1 MPHFVTLYRYTQKGM
16 STIKDSPARVEA
28 VKKLAESMGGKI
40 HATYLTLGRC
50 DGVLISEFP
59 NNEAAGRFTLA
70 ASQLGNVTTE
80 TLAAFTQDEF
90 RKMAAS
96 LP

>member
-28 VKKLAESMGGKI
+28 VKKLAESLGGKV

-50 DGVLISEFP
+50 DGVVISEFP
-59 NNEAAGRFTLA
+59 DNQSGAKFTLA
-70 ASQLGNVTTE
+70 IGQLGNVTTE